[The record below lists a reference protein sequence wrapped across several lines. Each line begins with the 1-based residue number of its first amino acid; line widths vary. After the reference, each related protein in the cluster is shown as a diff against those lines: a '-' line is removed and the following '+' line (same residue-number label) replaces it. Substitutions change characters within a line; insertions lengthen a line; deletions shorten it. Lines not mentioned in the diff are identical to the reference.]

1 MILLKDLECYKA
13 ASERLRDACN
23 GNLAFETDIIRSGLL
38 RDEFEAFILYKFSR
52 LSLPTVRSMVYPTN
66 VLIRFV
72 GSQREKKSFVLYG
85 RSDTERKYKAYLY
98 ENGYP
103 ITRQRKRKYRSE
115 SVSIVKS
122 EYVAIFDD
130 FYDWLEEINDNRTE
144 KDKDVWDVR
153 KLGVNVRQNPVNP
166 RYRLDYRQIPMCFR
180 DEVKNAIYLQA
191 TIRSMQTLQGEVRA
205 ANEFF
210 GFIGS
215 YYPEISDCSEIN
227 RERYEEYLIWRKTQ
241 SGASSEVIK
250 REISDLKTLFS
261 FISMLYGKK
270 NLTELSFMQDR
281 VRVKDKLPAVYSKAE
296 MRRFNEA
303 LGDLEKQMVRALF
316 IHEMVGTR
324 ISDTLTLRMDCLS
337 EDGAYIFIKQNKTH
351 KAYKRHISGKTK
363 ALIEKSIEYTRTLG
377 IDTEYVFSN
386 EDGTPWTYS
395 KINYH
400 MTAMIAEKDLRMD
413 DGSKFVFLSHQ
424 FRRSLA
430 TDMTEKG
437 FTDRYIAHELGH
449 SNTQTVSK
457 YRRVRN
463 AEIKRQTAKLRD
475 YFNNIYQSNLKE
487 EEHEEE

>member
-13 ASERLRDACN
+13 APERLKDACN
-23 GNLAFETDIIRSGLL
+23 GDLAFETDIIRSGWL
-38 RDEFEAFILYKFSR
+38 REEVEAFILSKTSG
-52 LSLPTVRSMVYPTN
+52 LSLPTVKSLIYPAN
-66 VLIRFV
+66 VLIRFI
-72 GSQREKKSFVLYG
+72 GSQREKKSFLLYE
-85 RSDTERKYKAYLY
+85 RTEIERKYKAYLY

-103 ITRQRKRKYRSE
+103 ITRQRRRKYRSTNL
-115 SVSIVKS
+115 STGKS
-122 EYVAIFDD
+122 EYVAVFDD
-130 FYDWLEEINDNRTE
+130 FYDWLEETNDKRDE

-153 KLGVNVRQNPVNP
+153 KLDVKIRQNPVSP
-166 RYRLDYRQIPMCFR
+166 RYRLDFRKIPICFR
-180 DEVKNAIYLQA
+180 SEVKDAIYLQA

-215 YYPEISDCSEIN
+215 YYSEISDCSEIN

-241 SGASSEVIK
+241 SGASPEVIK
-250 REISDLKTLFS
+250 RELSDLKTLFS
-261 FISMLYGKK
+261 FISMLCGKK

-337 EDGAYIFIKQNKTH
+337 EDGAYILIKQNKTH
-351 KAYKRHISGKTK
+351 KAYKRHISEKTK
-363 ALIEKSIEYTRTLG
+363 ALIEKSMEYTKGLG

-395 KINYH
+395 KINYQ

-413 DGSKFVFLSHQ
+413 DGSTFKFLSHQ

-437 FTDRYIAHELGH
+437 FSDRYIAHELGH
-449 SNTQTVSK
+449 SSTQTVSK

-463 AEIKRQTAKLRD
+463 TEIKRQTAKLRD